1 MPHSMN
7 LDKMRPQGRNDAS
20 FGKSEAKHSGGSAI
34 HTDHKHHSKKGLA
47 KGMDV
52 PNHGKPSRD
61 PQATSYPMP
70 GVIHDPSGGKGHG
83 IHGVPGIIS
92 STTTGNEVRGRL
104 MLGVIESCIAGGRAP
119 DGPVH
124 HAEGHDATAYN
135 AGMVHIRGS
144 PFTSRH

>member
-1 MPHSMN
+1 MN
-7 LDKMRPQGRNDAS
+7 LDTMRPQNRNDAS
-20 FGKSEAKHSGGSAI
+20 FGKKEAKSSGGSAI
-34 HTDHKHHSKKGLA
+34 HADHKHHHSKKGMA
-47 KGMDV
+47 HRGQDV
-52 PNHGKPSRD
+52 PHHGKPSHN

-70 GVIHDPSGGKGHG
+70 GIIHDPSGKMGHG

-104 MLGVIESCIAGGRAP
+104 MLGVIESCISGGHAP

-144 PFTSRH
+144 PFKGF

>member
-1 MPHSMN
+1 MN
-7 LDKMRPQGRNDAS
+7 LDTMRPQNRNDAS
-20 FGKSEAKHSGGSAI
+20 FGKKDVKHSGGSAI
-34 HTDHKHHSKKGLA
+34 HTDKHHHA
-47 KGMDV
+47 KHSAHRGQDV
-52 PNHGKPSRD
+52 PNRGKPSHD

-70 GVIHDPSGGKGHG
+70 GIIRDPRKPGHG
-83 IHGVPGIIS
+83 IHGISGIIS

-104 MLGVIESCIAGGRAP
+104 MLGVIESCMTGGHHA

-144 PFTSRH
+144 PFKGF